1 MHVFF
6 MLTLQTIFFIFN
18 ACCIYPMEEKKSLH
32 MQCSIGHNGNCAL
45 HHCAA
50 FLWVIHMVAEKI
62 RWRLTQ
68 ELFQLVRREDLKFLL
83 KFWTS
88 RWRIAVHLPGF
99 GFSLYYHCW
108 QHPMWLENSSTVLWN
123 GLQFYNKGG

>member
-1 MHVFF
+1 
-6 MLTLQTIFFIFN
+6 
-18 ACCIYPMEEKKSLH
+18 MEEKKSLH
-32 MQCSIGHNGNCAL
+32 MQCSTGHSGNCVL

-68 ELFQLVRREDLKFLL
+68 ELFQLVHREDLKFLL

-99 GFSLYYHCW
+99 GFSLYYHCGW
-108 QHPMWLENSSTVLWN
+108 KIAQLSPGMDCNFTIKGDKVGCVLKH
-123 GLQFYNKGG
+123 L